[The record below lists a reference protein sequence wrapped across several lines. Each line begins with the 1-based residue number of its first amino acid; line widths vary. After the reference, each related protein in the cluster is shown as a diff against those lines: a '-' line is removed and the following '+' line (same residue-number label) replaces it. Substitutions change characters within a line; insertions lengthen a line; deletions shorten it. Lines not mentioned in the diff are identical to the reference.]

1 MARRSLA
8 TYQRK
13 RDFSK
18 TAEPRGRQGKRD
30 QHRFVI
36 QKHDASRLHF
46 DFRLEHDGVLK
57 SWAVPKGPSLDPADK
72 RLAVQVEDHPID
84 YGSFEGTIPE
94 GEYGGGTVQLWD
106 RGHWHPVETDDVD
119 RAFRKGKIAFELEG
133 ERLHGRWA
141 LVQMRGPRSGNGKNW
156 LLIKEKDRFVK
167 TGRAANIAAI
177 DESVESGRSLAEIA
191 EGQSA
196 EWRSGKRVAPTT
208 AKKKVAKKKTAKTKK
223 KAARRKAKSKED
235 EPPGFIE
242 PQLAKLWDTPPE
254 EEGWAH
260 EIKFDGYRIQ
270 LRIAVGKVTAW
281 SRSGLDWTKK
291 FPEIV
296 AAAEDLPDGIIDG
309 EVCALAD
316 GDRPDFPL
324 LQAALQAGDTAGL
337 IYYAFDLLWSEGRD
351 LRKERYEERK
361 RLLQDYLPPE
371 KQQHLIRYVPHFTSP
386 GESLRQSAC
395 RMALEGIISKQLD
408 APYRSGRSDI
418 WVKTKCKGR
427 QEFVIGGYSLGTA
440 GKSIGALLMG
450 VYDGR
455 ALKYRGR
462 VGTGFNAQVSSVLA
476 KALQR
481 LPRKTTPFIGTQ
493 PEKTSDVIWVQ
504 PKLVAEVEYGGWT
517 GDGLLR
523 HAAFKGL
530 REDKPAKAVKGE
542 GKAVA
547 KAKIPGGKTQE
558 AKSKVTLSNP
568 DKKLWSKEKITKT
581 DLAAYYARLAEPL
594 LRFAGRRPL
603 SIIRAPDGIE
613 GEKFFQRHHNR
624 GTSALI
630 GKVKIRGEKQPY
642 LAVEDA
648 EGLRAMAQWG
658 VLELHPW
665 GSTVKDIEHPDQMIF
680 DFDPDEAVP
689 FSRIKQAAFA
699 MRDQLEALGLV
710 SFPKLTGG
718 KGIHVVVPLKPQ
730 AGWKEVKAF
739 THALARQ
746 FEDADPEH
754 FIAEARKA
762 KRKGKIFVDYL
773 RNDRTATAV
782 ACWSPRARPGAP
794 IAVPITWS
802 FLKKQ
807 SRLPVF
813 TMKKLSAALKHL
825 GDWDDFEAS
834 RRPLTKAMLQRVGV

>member
-1 MARRSLA
+1 MPTRKLS

-18 TAEPRGRQGKRD
+18 TAEPRGKARQRD

-57 SWAVPKGPSLDPADK
+57 SWAVPKGPSLNPADK
-72 RLAVQVEDHPID
+72 RLAVQVEDHPIE
-84 YGSFEGTIPE
+84 YGGFEGTIPE

-106 RGHWHPVETDDVD
+106 RGHWHPVETEDAGK
-119 RAFRKGKIAFELEG
+119 AFRKGKIAFELDG

-141 LVQMRGPRSGNGKNW
+141 LVQMRGPRSGDGKNW

-191 EGQSA
+191 EGNSA
-196 EWRSGKRVAPTT
+196 EWRKGKRIAP
-208 AKKKVAKKKTAKTKK
+208 KAKKKTAKKKAK
-223 KAARRKAKSKED
+223 KAARRKSTED
-235 EPPGFIE
+235 EPPGFIA
-242 PQLAKLWDTPPE
+242 PQLAKLWDAPPE

-270 LRIAVGKVTAW
+270 LRIADGAVTAW
-281 SRSGLDWTKK
+281 SRSGLDWTEK

-296 AAAEDLPDGIIDG
+296 AAAAKLPAGIVDG
-309 EVCALAD
+309 EVCALAA

-324 LQAALQAGDTAGL
+324 LQAALQDGDTSGL
-337 IYYAFDLLWSEGRD
+337 IYYAFDLLWAEGRD
-351 LRKERYEERK
+351 LRAEGYEARK
-361 RLLQDYLPPE
+361 RLLQAYLPPE
-371 KQQHLIRYVPHFTSP
+371 KRQHLIRYVPHFTSP

-395 RMALEGIISKQLD
+395 RMALEGIISKQMD

-427 QEFVIGGYSLGTA
+427 QEFVIGGYSLGTPNKNRG
-440 GKSIGALLMG
+440 GKSLGALLMG
-450 VYDGR
+450 VYDGGD
-455 ALKYRGR
+455 LKYRGR
-462 VGTGFNAQVSSVLA
+462 VGAGFNATVSSALA
-476 KALQR
+476 KALKKR
-481 LPRKTTPFIGTQ
+481 PRKHTPFVGAQ
-493 PEKTSDVIWVQ
+493 PEKTSDVIWVR
-504 PKLVAEVEYGGWT
+504 PELVAEVEYGGWT

-530 REDKPAKAVKGE
+530 REDKPAKAVRGE

-547 KAKIPGGKTQE
+547 KAKIPD

-568 DKKLWSKEKITKT
+568 DKKLWPKEKITKT
-581 DLAAYYARLAEPL
+581 DLAGYYARMAEPL

-613 GEKFFQRHHNR
+613 GETFFQRHHNR

-630 GKVKIRGEKQPY
+630 GKVKIRGEAQPY
-642 LAVEDA
+642 LVVEDA

-680 DFDPDEAVP
+680 DFDPDESVP
-689 FSRIKQAAFA
+689 FARVKQAAFA
-699 MRDQLEALGLV
+699 MRDQLEALGLAA
-710 SFPKLTGG
+710 FPKLTGG
-718 KGIHVVVPLKPQ
+718 KGVHVVVPLKPQ
-730 AGWKEVKAF
+730 ADWKQVKAF

-746 FEDADPEH
+746 FEAADPEH

-794 IAVPITWS
+794 IAVPVTWA

-807 SRLPVF
+807 TRLPVF
-813 TMKKLSAALKHL
+813 TMKKLTAALKHL

-834 RRPLTKAMLQRVGV
+834 RRSLTKTMLQRVVR

>member
-1 MARRSLA
+1 MSTRKLS

-18 TAEPRGRQGKRD
+18 TAEPRGMLKSKRARQRD

-72 RLAVQVEDHPID
+72 RLAVRVEDHPIE
-84 YGSFEGTIPE
+84 YGSFEGNIPE

-106 RGHWHPVETDDVD
+106 HGHWHAVETEDAGQ
-119 RAFRKGKIAFELEG
+119 AFRKGKIAFELEG

-191 EGQSA
+191 EGNSA
-196 EWRSGKRVAPTT
+196 EWRKGKRVAPKT
-208 AKKKVAKKKTAKTKK
+208 KAKKKTAKK
-223 KAARRKAKSKED
+223 KAALRKTKSKES

-242 PQLAKLWDTPPE
+242 PQLAKLWDAPPE
-254 EEGWAH
+254 EDGWAH

-270 LRIAVGKVTAW
+270 LRVEDGAVTAW
-281 SRSGLDWTKK
+281 SRSGLDWTEK
-291 FPEIV
+291 FSEIV
-296 AAAEDLPDGIIDG
+296 TAAAKLPDGIVDG
-309 EVCALAD
+309 EVCALD
-316 GDRPDFPL
+316 GLDRPDFPL
-324 LQAALQAGDTAGL
+324 LQAALQAGNTAGL
-337 IYYAFDLLWSEGRD
+337 VYYAFDLLWREGRD
-351 LRKERYEERK
+351 LREERYEERK

-371 KQQHLIRYVPHFTSP
+371 KQQRLIRYVPHFTSP

-450 VYDGR
+450 VYDGEV
-455 ALKYRGR
+455 LKYRGR

-476 KALQR
+476 RGLKK
-481 LPRKTTPFIGTQ
+481 LPRKVTPFAGVQ
-493 PEKTSDVIWVQ
+493 PDKTSDVIWVQ
-504 PKLVAEVEYGGWT
+504 PKLVAEVEYSGWT

-530 REDKPAKAVKGE
+530 REDKPARAVKGE

-547 KAKIPGGKTQE
+547 KAKLPQAE
-558 AKSKVTLSNP
+558 SKVALSNP
-568 DKKLWSKEKITKT
+568 DKKLWPKEKITKA
-581 DLAAYYARLAEPL
+581 DLAAYYARMAEPL

-773 RNDRTATAV
+773 RNDRMATAV

-794 IAVPITWS
+794 IAVPITWA

-807 SRLPVF
+807 TRLPVF
-813 TMKKLSAALKHL
+813 TMKKLAVALKHV